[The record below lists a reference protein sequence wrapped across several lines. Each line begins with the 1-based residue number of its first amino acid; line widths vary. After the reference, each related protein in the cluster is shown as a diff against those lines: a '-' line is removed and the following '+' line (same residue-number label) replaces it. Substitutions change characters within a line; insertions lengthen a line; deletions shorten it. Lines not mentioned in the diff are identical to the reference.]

1 MATRVDPGV
10 AKRWGLPAGATA
22 WPTVLLSL
30 TAWTVQGTAIALAVS
45 GRLHPALAVAIGTL
59 AAYVQFT
66 VTHDA
71 AHRAVSRRPL
81 LNDAVGWV
89 AAAALA
95 APFAAFRKIHLHH
108 HAHTND
114 PAEDPDFWV
123 VGRSWP
129 GTLARFFTTWPHYYR
144 FYFTRLVAKD
154 GVLLQTVAG
163 ILLLLAVLGASF
175 ATGHLGA
182 ALLYWV
188 LPAQLAVAALAL
200 LFDYL
205 PHRPHTERGRLRDTV
220 AIDVETAAARRLLD
234 TGFLAQNLHLLHHLF
249 PTIPWYR
256 YRRAYDEIV
265 DGIRAEGGEVRS
277 LRQVLASLPPRLSRG
292 LVYGRRSS

>member
-10 AKRWGLPAGATA
+10 AKRWGFGRSHGR
-22 WPTVLLSL
+22 PTVPLADSVDRPGHGDRTGRVGALIPPPCG
-30 TAWTVQGTAIALAVS
+30 QDRGT
-45 GRLHPALAVAIGTL
+45 R
-59 AAYVQFT
+59 QFT
-66 VTHDA
+66 VSHDA
-71 AHRAVSRRPL
+71 AHRAVQASSTTPWALGHGPVAPL
-81 LNDAVGWV
+81 AV
-89 AAAALA
+89 
-95 APFAAFRKIHLHH
+95 PKIHLHH

-123 VGRSWP
+123 VGRTWP

-175 ATGHLGA
+175 VTGHLGA

-205 PHRPHTERGRLRDTV
+205 PHRPTPERP
-220 AIDVETAAARRLLD
+220 AAHGGDRRESAMARRL
-234 TGFLAQNLHLLHHLF
+234 GH
-249 PTIPWYR
+249 
-256 YRRAYDEIV
+256 
-265 DGIRAEGGEVRS
+265 G
-277 LRQVLASLPPRLSRG
+277 LPG
-292 LVYGRRSS
+292 